1 MAHFNVTTEDEPSRR
16 VASAELTIETMPVI
30 ATGVPE
36 RRGPSSGRRLGIMDA
51 CIARQSHMR
60 LHSQLPSRS
69 DGGSRGRRETARTA
83 REPLTAS
90 RRAGY
95 CCATSDALLK
105 PDSVDPSVC
114 QKKS

>member
-1 MAHFNVTTEDEPSRR
+1 MAHFNVTTQDEPSRR
-16 VASAELTIETMPVI
+16 AASAELTIEMTPVI

-36 RRGPSSGRRLGIMDA
+36 RRGPSSGRRLGIMNG

-60 LHSQLPSRS
+60 LHSQLASRS
-69 DGGSRGRRETARTA
+69 DGGSQARHEPARTA

-90 RRAGY
+90 Y
-95 CCATSDALLK
+95 CCATSNALLK
-105 PDSVDPSVC
+105 PDSVDPSVR